1 MSDTTYTIQ
10 ELTEHTG
17 VPRRTVH
24 FYSQQGVLPPPSGA
38 GLGARYSEE
47 HLLRL
52 KLVPLLRRQGLRLD
66 DIRERF
72 AALSLEEMRQLLIT
86 KPAPALPPVPPRPVP
101 ARPSPQA
108 VSLYQLPAGITV
120 LAPTHLTP
128 ADREKLSALL
138 NAAAQIFGPSSNQS
152 NKGESHE

>member
-1 MSDTTYTIQ
+1 MTDTTYTIQ
-10 ELTEHTG
+10 ELTEHAG

-24 FYSQQGVLPPPSGA
+24 FYSQQGILPPPSGA
-38 GLGARYSEE
+38 GLGARYGEE

-72 AALSLEEMRQLLIT
+72 AALSLEEMRQLLSA
-86 KPAPALPPVPPRPVP
+86 KPSPARPPVSPRPAP

-108 VSLYQLPAGITV
+108 FNLYQLPAGITLLV
-120 LAPTHLTP
+120 PTHLTP

-138 NAAAQIFGPSSNQS
+138 NAAAQIFGPPSSQS
-152 NKGESHE
+152 SKGDNHE

>member
-38 GLGARYSEE
+38 GLGARYGEE

-66 DIRERF
+66 NIRERF
-72 AALSLEEMRQLLIT
+72 ATLTLEEMRGLLGARPS
-86 KPAPALPPVPPRPVP
+86 PARPPISPRPVP
-101 ARPSPQA
+101 AEPSPQ
-108 VSLYQLPAGITV
+108 VLNLYRLPAGITI
-120 LAPTHLTP
+120 LAPANLAP
-128 ADREKLSALL
+128 ADRERLSALL
-138 NAAAQIFGPSSNQS
+138 DAAAQIFGPPLSQS
-152 NKGESHE
+152 NKGEHNE

>member
-24 FYSQQGVLPPPSGA
+24 FYSQQGVLPPPAGA
-38 GLGARYSEE
+38 GLGARYGEE

-52 KLVPLLRRQGLRLD
+52 KLVPVLRRQGLRLD

-72 AALSLEEMRQLLIT
+72 EALSLEEMRGLLRA
-86 KPAPALPPVPPRPVP
+86 KPRPPVPPRPAP
-101 ARPSPQA
+101 GEPSPQT
-108 VSLYQLPAGITV
+108 VDLYRLPAGITL
-120 LAPTHLTP
+120 LAPDDLAP

-138 NAAAQIFGPSSNQS
+138 KAAAQILGPSS
-152 NKGESHE
+152 KGERHE

>member
-1 MSDTTYTIQ
+1 MTDTTYTIQ
-10 ELTEHTG
+10 ELTEQTG

-38 GLGARYSEE
+38 GLGARYGEE

-72 AALSLEEMRQLLIT
+72 SALSLEEMRQLLRA
-86 KPAPALPPVPPRPVP
+86 KPSP
-101 ARPSPQA
+101 ARPPFLPRLAPAEPSPQT
-108 VSLYQLPAGITV
+108 VNLYRLPAGITL
-120 LAPTHLTP
+120 LAPSQLAP

-138 NAAAQIFGPSSNQS
+138 NAAAQIFGPLSSQS
-152 NKGESHE
+152 NKGEGHE

>member
-38 GLGARYSEE
+38 GLGARYGEE

-72 AALSLEEMRQLLIT
+72 AALTLEEMRGLLSA
-86 KPAPALPPVPPRPVP
+86 KPSPARPPGPPRPAPERP
-101 ARPSPQA
+101 APQA
-108 VSLYQLPAGITV
+108 VNLHQLPAGLII
-120 LAPTHLTP
+120 LAPANLSP

-138 NAAAQIFGPSSNQS
+138 NAAAQIFGPPSSQS
-152 NKGESHE
+152 NKGEHHE

>member
-1 MSDTTYTIQ
+1 MTDTTYTIQ

-38 GLGARYSEE
+38 GLGARYGEE

-52 KLVPLLRRQGLRLD
+52 KLVPVLRRQGLRLD

-72 AALSLEEMRQLLIT
+72 TALSLEEMRQLLSAR
-86 KPAPALPPVPPRPVP
+86 PARARAAVPPHP
-101 ARPSPQA
+101 ASAGPSPQT
-108 VSLYQLPAGITV
+108 VNLYRLPAGITL
-120 LAPTHLTP
+120 LAPATLAP
-128 ADREKLSALL
+128 ADRDKLSALL
-138 NAAAQIFGPSSNQS
+138 NAAAQIFGPPSSQS
-152 NKGESHE
+152 SKGDNHE

>member
-24 FYSQQGVLPPPSGA
+24 FYSQQGVLPPPTGA
-38 GLGARYSEE
+38 GLGARYGEE

-52 KLVPLLRRQGLRLD
+52 KLVPVLRRQGLRLD

-72 AALSLEEMRQLLIT
+72 EALTLEEMRGLLRA
-86 KPAPALPPVPPRPVP
+86 KPRPPVPPRPAP
-101 ARPSPQA
+101 RGEPSPQT
-108 VSLYQLPAGITV
+108 VNLYRFPAGITL
-120 LAPTHLTP
+120 LAPDQLTP

-138 NAAAQIFGPSSNQS
+138 KAAAQIFGPIKQRRTP
-152 NKGESHE
+152 